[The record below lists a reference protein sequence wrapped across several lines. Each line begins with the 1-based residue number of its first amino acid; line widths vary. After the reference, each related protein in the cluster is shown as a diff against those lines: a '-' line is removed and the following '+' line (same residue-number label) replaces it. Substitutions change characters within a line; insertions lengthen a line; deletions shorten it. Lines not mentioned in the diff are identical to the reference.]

1 MINSYTSQTSNLD
14 GNDNESE
21 NEAELE
27 NEKLFSTWYIC
38 CIVSPIPF

>member
-27 NEKLFSTWYIC
+27 NEKLLSTWYIC